1 MSFER
6 WERFVKE
13 TAQQL
18 KKEPKK
24 QRGNKR
30 RLRDQQQETEDK
42 TWTKE
47 RRNFDGPIKENGT
60 ERTGTR

>member
-6 WERFVKE
+6 WEQFVRE

-18 KKEPKK
+18 EREPKK
-24 QRGNKR
+24 QKDGCRISSRKKR
-30 RLRDQQQETEDK
+30 VK

-47 RRNFDGPIKENGT
+47 QRNFDGPIKENGT
-60 ERTGTR
+60 ERTKIK